1 MAITIPGW
9 LWVGRLPSRYVEP
22 LLAANGLTRDGRA
35 LVTPRGIPIG
45 DAAKM
50 GADTEMVSLVEM
62 ASIQG
67 NRCVTAWWAKPR
79 SAWGIFTEEDGFES
93 GAILPPDEV
102 VCDDCNGTVII
113 RPVPVVGSYALCAE
127 CFVRTGLTFPGI
139 VRPYIPIAIL
149 PTGAGGWVESVERD
163 LKQITA
169 QWEAEMAGQM
179 LCLTYYRTEEEWY
192 EGRSPLKV
200 QTVQFDSEAATLYP
214 AEMCV
219 AG

>member
-9 LWVGRLPSRYVEP
+9 LWVGRLPSHYVEP
-22 LLAANGLTRDGRA
+22 LLAANGLTRDGKA

-45 DAAKM
+45 DAASM
-50 GADTEMVSLVEM
+50 ASGTELVSLVEM

-67 NRCVTAWWAKPR
+67 DTRVATWWAKPR
-79 SAWGIFTEEDGFES
+79 SAWGIFTEEHGLES
-93 GAILPPDEV
+93 GAILAPDEV

-149 PTGAGGWVESVERD
+149 PTSAGWVESVERN
-163 LKQITA
+163 LKQITTR
-169 QWEAEMAGQM
+169 WEAEMAGQI
-179 LCLTYYRTEEEWY
+179 LCLTYYRTESEWY
-192 EGRSPLKV
+192 EGKSPLKV
-200 QTVQFDSEAATLYP
+200 HTVQFDAEVMTLHP

-219 AG
+219 AE